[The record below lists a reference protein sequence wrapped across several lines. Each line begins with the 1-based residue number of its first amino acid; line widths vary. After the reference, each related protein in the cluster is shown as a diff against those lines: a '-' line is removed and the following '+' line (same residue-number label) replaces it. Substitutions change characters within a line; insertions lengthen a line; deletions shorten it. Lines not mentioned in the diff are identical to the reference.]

1 MKNEE
6 WLLVGEER
14 GFLFLCDPS
23 IATLL
28 KKEKKYFIFY
38 FSLYKGISLTLEFN
52 MRFYLKNLLFSLFFV
67 LSTLL
72 FGGKITLNN
81 YYHILMKK
89 QKKESINL
97 LKTIKKIEKGMESK
111 DPKKPQKKPTSKAF
125 NIFIL
130 CIIGAL
136 LVAFF
141 ISPSHEKI
149 NTDVGLNDIRAR
161 YASWMYSELTIQWD
175 ALLAKKKEQKTEV
188 GLGGK
193 MIQVD
198 QIDKAILPPHDGL
211 TDLGFNDPKN
221 PTKVSV
227 KDEYWGKMLSDSI
240 PSILGTIVFVVLIV
254 FLFSKMSGGNNGP
267 MAFIKSRARMYDPE
281 NDERITFADV
291 AGAEEEKE
299 DLAEVVD
306 FLKHPKKYKD
316 LGAKIPRGILMV
328 GPPGT
333 GKTLLARAVAGE
345 SNVPFFSISGSEF
358 VEMFVGVGAAR
369 VRDLFKEAKEHAPAI
384 IFIDEIDAIGKK
396 RSPGI
401 GGGHDEREQTL
412 NQILTEMDGF
422 DNETNV
428 IILAATNRA
437 DVLDKALLR
446 PGRFDRKVTISLPH
460 MEDRVK
466 IFEVHAKNKP
476 LDPGVDLRKFASA
489 TVGFSG
495 ADIGN
500 LLNEAAILAGRES
513 VKTITHNILQKA
525 FEKIAIGNT
534 KKTHVLT
541 PREREITAYH
551 EVGHAIVGKMLPNT
565 DPVYKISMVPRGS
578 TGGVTWFLPEKDTT
592 YMSKAKFLDQIAM
605 SYGGRVAEE
614 IFFGKDYITTGASSD
629 IEGATEKARAMVM
642 KFGFDEELGPE
653 NFASDSL
660 EGNHL
665 GAEGGGKI
673 FSEKTQEII
682 DAKVRD
688 ILKSSYERARTI
700 ILANKDLHEKIT
712 RHLLEVEELTQSEF
726 DAFFT
731 GVPGVPEKMVG

>member
-1 MKNEE
+1 
-6 WLLVGEER
+6 
-14 GFLFLCDPS
+14 
-23 IATLL
+23 
-28 KKEKKYFIFY
+28 
-38 FSLYKGISLTLEFN
+38 
-52 MRFYLKNLLFSLFFV
+52 
-67 LSTLL
+67 
-72 FGGKITLNN
+72 
-81 YYHILMKK
+81 MKK
-89 QKKESINL
+89 QKKQQIDL
-97 LKTIKKIEKGMESK
+97 LKTLKKLESTAKK
-111 DPKKPQKKPTSKAF
+111 DPKDPKNKKGINP
-125 NIFIL
+125 FIIL
-130 CIIGAL
+130 FIITIL
-136 LVAFF
+136 LSGFYTF
-141 ISPSHEKI
+141 IASPNKEI
-149 NTDVGLNDIRAR
+149 VNTNLGLNDIQAR
-161 YASWMYSELTIQWD
+161 YASGVYSELTIQGD
-175 ALLAKKKEQKTEV
+175 SLLAKEKETKIETGFGNKPV
-188 GLGGK
+188 TVTK
-193 MIQVD
+193 
-198 QIDKAILPPHDGL
+198 IDKIILPPHDGI
-211 TDLGFNDPKN
+211 TDLGFNDKNN

-227 KDEYWGKMLSDSI
+227 KDEYWGKLLADAI
-240 PSILGTIVFVVLIV
+240 PSIVGTIIFVVLLV
-254 FLFSKMSGGNNGP
+254 FLFGRMSGGQNGP

-281 NDERITFADV
+281 KDEKITFKDV

-299 DLAEVVD
+299 DLEEVVD
-306 FLKHPKKYKD
+306 FLRNPKKYKD

-369 VRDLFKEAKEHAPAI
+369 VRDLFKEAKEHAPSI
-384 IFIDEIDAIGKK
+384 IFIDEVDAIGKK

-446 PGRFDRKVTISLPH
+446 PGRFDRKVTIRLPN

-476 LDPGVDLRKFASA
+476 LGKDVDLRKIASA

-500 LLNEAAILAGRES
+500 LLNEAAILAGREN
-513 VKTITHNILQKA
+513 VKHITHEILQKA
-525 FEKIAIGNT
+525 FEKIAIGST
-534 KKTHVLT
+534 KKSHILT
-541 PREREITAYH
+541 ARERETTAYH
-551 EVGHAIVGKMLPNT
+551 EVGHALVGKMLPNT
-565 DPVYKISMVPRGS
+565 DPVYKISMIPRGA

-592 YMSKAKFLDQIAM
+592 YTSKAKFLDQIAM
-605 SYGGRVAEE
+605 GYGGRVAEE

-629 IEGATEKARAMVM
+629 IESATEIARAMIM
-642 KFGFDEELGPE
+642 KYGFDDELGPE
-653 NFASDSL
+653 NFASDAL

-673 FSEKTQEII
+673 FSEKTQEKI
-682 DAKVRD
+682 DEKVRD
-688 ILKSSYERARTI
+688 ILKAGYERARTI

-712 RHLLEVEELTQSEF
+712 RYLLEVEELTQEQF
-726 DAFFT
+726 DAFFEGME
-731 GVPGVPEKMVG
+731 GVPAKTVG